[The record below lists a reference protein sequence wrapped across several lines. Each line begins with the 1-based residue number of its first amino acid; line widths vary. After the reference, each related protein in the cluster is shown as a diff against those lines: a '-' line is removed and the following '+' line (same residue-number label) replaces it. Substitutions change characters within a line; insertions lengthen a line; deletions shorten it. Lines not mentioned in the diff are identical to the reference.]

1 MCNIGCER
9 YRNIS
14 NNELITLYVEDKN
27 TSMKNEIVVRYAFL
41 AKKIAERYSPSNSY
55 FEKLYTVSFI
65 ALQDAVES
73 YSSQNNIDFRKF
85 VTMKIIVKI
94 KQYLNMI
101 YFDNEENSDD
111 SNLIKKAYLMNL
123 LMNQHNNYNMKII
136 DIAEI
141 IGCSEEEII
150 EMMEENCIQKI
161 IHTTV

>member
-1 MCNIGCER
+1 
-9 YRNIS
+9 
-14 NNELITLYVEDKN
+14 
-27 TSMKNEIVVRYAFL
+27 
-41 AKKIAERYSPSNSY
+41 
-55 FEKLYTVSFI
+55 
-65 ALQDAVES
+65 
-73 YSSQNNIDFRKF
+73 
-85 VTMKIIVKI
+85 MKIIVKI

-101 YFDNEENSDD
+101 YFDSEENSDE

-161 IHTTV
+161 IHTTI

>member
-1 MCNIGCER
+1 
-9 YRNIS
+9 
-14 NNELITLYVEDKN
+14 
-27 TSMKNEIVVRYAFL
+27 
-41 AKKIAERYSPSNSY
+41 
-55 FEKLYTVSFI
+55 
-65 ALQDAVES
+65 
-73 YSSQNNIDFRKF
+73 
-85 VTMKIIVKI
+85 MKIIVKI